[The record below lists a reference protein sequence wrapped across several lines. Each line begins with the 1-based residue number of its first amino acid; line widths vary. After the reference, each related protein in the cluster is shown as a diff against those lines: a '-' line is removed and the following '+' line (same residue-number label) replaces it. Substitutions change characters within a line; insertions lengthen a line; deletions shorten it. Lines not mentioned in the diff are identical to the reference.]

1 MSDVEQPTAICVAPN
16 GGRLS
21 KVEHPAVPLGPFEL
35 ARTAQEC
42 LDAGACL
49 IHVHV
54 RDQDGGHLLDASAY
68 REVMQAIG
76 EVVGDEM
83 IVQVTS
89 EALGRY
95 TPEQQIA
102 VIKETRPQA
111 VSLALRELVPTQ
123 AHESRFASLLSWI
136 RAEEILPQVILY
148 DPDETFRLNEYHR
161 RGLIP
166 WNDVPVLFVLGR
178 YTPGQKSR
186 PADLLPFIDAAKPRF
201 AHWSVCAFGERET
214 ACVIA
219 AALLGGHTRVGFEN
233 NRRLADGKLAKSNA
247 ELVVGVAKALQEVGL
262 RRAGAAELRQAW
274 QDL

>member
-16 GGRLS
+16 GGKLS
-21 KVEHPAVPLGPFEL
+21 KSDHPSLPLGPAEL

-54 RDQDGGHLLDASAY
+54 RDHDGGHLLDASAY
-68 REVMQAIG
+68 REVIDAIS

-102 VIKETRPQA
+102 VIKETRPEA

-123 AHESRFASLLSWI
+123 AHESGFASLLSWL
-136 RAEEILPQVILY
+136 RAEEIRPQIILY
-148 DPDETFRLNEYHR
+148 DPDETFRLGEFHR

-166 WNDVPVLFVLGR
+166 WSQVPVLFVLGR

-201 AHWSVCAFGERET
+201 AHWSVCAFGEREA
-214 ACVIA
+214 ACVTA
-219 AALLGGHTRVGFEN
+219 AALLGGHVRVGFEN
-233 NRRLADGKLAKSNA
+233 NRRLAGGKLAGSNA
-247 ELVVGVAKALQEVGL
+247 ELVAGVAKSLQGL
-262 RRAGAAELRQAW
+262 GIARASAAELRRFW

>member
-1 MSDVEQPTAICVAPN
+1 MCDVEQPTAICVAPN

-21 KVEHPAVPLGPFEL
+21 KADHPAIPLGTFEL

-123 AHESRFASLLSWI
+123 AHESGFASLLSWI
-136 RAEEILPQVILY
+136 CAEEILPQVILY
-148 DPDETFRLNEYHR
+148 DPDETFRLSEYHR

-214 ACVIA
+214 ACVTA
-219 AALLGGHTRVGFEN
+219 AALLGGHIRVGFEN
-233 NRRLADGKLAKSNA
+233 NRRLADGKLAESNA
-247 ELVVGVAKALQEVGL
+247 ELVVGVAKALQQVGL
-262 RRAGAAELRQAW
+262 RSAGAAELRQAW

>member
-1 MSDVEQPTAICVAPN
+1 MSDAEQPTAICVAPN
-16 GGRLS
+16 GGRLT
-21 KVEHPAVPLGPFEL
+21 KADHPSLPLGPVEL
-35 ARTAQEC
+35 ARTAREC

-68 REVMQAIG
+68 REVTQAIG

-102 VIKETRPQA
+102 VIKGTRPQA

-123 AHESRFASLLSWI
+123 AHESGFASLLSWI

-148 DPDETFRLNEYHR
+148 DPAETFRLNEYHR

-166 WNDVPVLFVLGR
+166 WKDVPVLFVLGR

-214 ACVIA
+214 ACVTA
-219 AALLGGHTRVGFEN
+219 AALLGGHIRVGFEN
-233 NRRLADGKLAKSNA
+233 NRRLADGKLAESNA

-262 RRAGAAELRQAW
+262 RSAGAAELRQAW